1 MLLPDRN
8 KFYVQKSTNSNCNST
23 FSVFSAFNT
32 QTVRHVL
39 KTLAIFSVHLRLTHY
54 FFYESI
60 ISAILQQFISISR
73 HHPSY
78 VVNTW
83 VVYISK
89 EIFKN
94 TLRTHFLE
102 SNYLNPVILLL
113 IYIFHTEYRVGHSDY
128 VTRWKVR
135 LSSSG
140 TIKSVFLSRKNN
152 ERLWG
157 GRWKVRRSLLH
168 IHDRLWGP
176 NSLLHKRYKNHFLR
190 QGGLGFEFNVFFH
203 LVAR

>member
-94 TLRTHFLE
+94 TLRTHFLG
-102 SNYLNPVILLL
+102 SKHLYPVILLL
-113 IYIFHTEYRVGHSDY
+113 IYIFHTEYRVRHRDY
-128 VTRWKVR
+128 VTSWKVLR
-135 LSSSG
+135 PCVDTARVPFLLQNIMTAYGAQKSSFSMN
-140 TIKSVFLSRKNN
+140 T
-152 ERLWG
+152 G
-157 GRWKVRRSLLH
+157 GPS
-168 IHDRLWGP
+168 
-176 NSLLHKRYKNHFLR
+176 
-190 QGGLGFEFNVFFH
+190 
-203 LVAR
+203 